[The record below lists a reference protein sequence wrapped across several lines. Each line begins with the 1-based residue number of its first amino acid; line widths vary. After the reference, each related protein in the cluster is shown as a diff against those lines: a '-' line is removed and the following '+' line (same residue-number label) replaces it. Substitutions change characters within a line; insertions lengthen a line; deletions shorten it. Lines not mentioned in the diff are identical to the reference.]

1 MTGRDLAYLRVF
13 VDCNWDYLYRNS
25 SYREHLEKEADQLYS
40 TDPNYWDA
48 TAKKVTENCLK
59 YNIELK

>member
-13 VDCNWDYLYRNS
+13 VDCNWDYLHRHSGYI
-25 SYREHLEKEADQLYS
+25 ETLEKEADQLYS
-40 TDPNYWDA
+40 NDPSYWDA
-48 TAKKVTENCLK
+48 AAKKVTDDCLR